1 MTLQNGKMDTYQKER
16 LLRSLKLEKWQKN
29 NS

>member
-1 MTLQNGKMDTYQKER
+1 MTLQNGKMDTYQNER